1 MKIVCDSGSTKAD
14 WSVFKKGQEVI
25 TYSTRG
31 INPVFHDK
39 SFILS
44 ELNKEI
50 IGELDVAEIHEIF
63 YYGAGCWD
71 KNLKGIISN
80 ALGEVFPRSN
90 IEVHHDLLGAARA
103 ACGNSPGV
111 ACILGTG
118 SNSCL
123 YDGKNVIDNVKNL
136 GYLVGDEGSGSHL
149 GKEILRSYFYRELPK
164 DLIEPFEELV
174 PNGKSGVLENIYQK
188 DNPNVYLASFSRFL
202 SDYKKHFFVQELVY
216 DSFVDFLNRHV
227 CKYKGHLEIPI
238 SFIGSVAF
246 HFSDIL
252 KIALERKNMELGKIV
267 RKPINELVRYHQN

>member
-14 WSVFKKGQEVI
+14 WSCFKNGQEAI

-31 INPVFHDK
+31 INPVFHNKD
-39 SFILS
+39 FIFS
-44 ELNKEI
+44 ELKKEI
-50 IGELDVAEIHEIF
+50 IQSLEGEEVHDIF

-71 KNLKGIISN
+71 NNLKGIIVG
-80 ALGEVFPRSN
+80 ALSELFPKTN

-103 ACGNSPGV
+103 ACGDLPGV

-123 YDGKNVIDNVKNL
+123 YDGENVVDNVKNL

-149 GKEILRSYFYRELPK
+149 GKELLRSYFYRELPK

-174 PNGKSGVLENIYQK
+174 PNGKSGVLDNIYQK
-188 DNPNVYLASFSRFL
+188 ENPNVYLASFARFL
-202 SDYKKHFFVQELVY
+202 SDHKKHFFVQELVY
-216 DSFVDFLNRHV
+216 NSFVDFLSRHV
-227 CKYKGHLEIPI
+227 CKYKGHLGIPI

-252 KIALERKNMELGKIV
+252 KIALERKNMTLGKIV

>member
-14 WSVFKKGQEVI
+14 WSVFQKGQEAV
-25 TYSTRG
+25 TFSTRG

-39 SFILS
+39 SFIFS
-44 ELNKEI
+44 ELNKEM
-50 IGELDVAEIHEIF
+50 IGELDGQEIHDIY

-71 KNLKGIISN
+71 NNLKKVISN
-80 ALGEVFPRSN
+80 ALSELFPETN

-103 ACGNSPGV
+103 ACGNDPGV

-123 YDGKNVIDNVKNL
+123 YDGKNVTDNVKNL

-164 DLIEPFEELV
+164 DLIKPFEELV

-188 DNPNVYLASFSRFL
+188 ESPNVYLASFARFL
-202 SDYKKHFFVQELVY
+202 SDHKKHFFVQELVY

-252 KIALERKNMELGKIV
+252 KIALERKNMEIGKIV